1 MSEQTSSIISKVW
14 GMCGPLRDD
23 GVSYR
28 NTKSAAFWICALR
41 SSIGQAAPAGGGLS
55 PLGENSRAQK
65 RRPTPIEICPLKAVC
80 R

>member
-1 MSEQTSSIISKVW
+1 MKAADFVSEYKISRFLD
-14 GMCGPLRDD
+14 MCIEKFNR
-23 GVSYR
+23 
-28 NTKSAAFWICALR
+28 AE
-41 SSIGQAAPAGGGLS
+41 AAPAGGGLS

>member
-1 MSEQTSSIISKVW
+1 MKAADFVSEYKISRFLD
-14 GMCGPLRDD
+14 MCIEKFNR
-23 GVSYR
+23 
-28 NTKSAAFWICALR
+28 
-41 SSIGQAAPAGGGLS
+41 AGGGLS

>member
-1 MSEQTSSIISKVW
+1 MKAADFVSEYKISRFLD
-14 GMCGPLRDD
+14 MCIEKFNR
-23 GVSYR
+23 
-28 NTKSAAFWICALR
+28 
-41 SSIGQAAPAGGGLS
+41 AGSTGRRGFV